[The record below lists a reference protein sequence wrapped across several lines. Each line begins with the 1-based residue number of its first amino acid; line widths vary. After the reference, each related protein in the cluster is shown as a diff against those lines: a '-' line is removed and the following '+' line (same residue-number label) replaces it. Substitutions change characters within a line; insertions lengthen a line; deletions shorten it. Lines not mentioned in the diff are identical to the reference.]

1 MNEKVRNN
9 KFFKSAK
16 DFKDEINRFFNE
28 ILPKIAASLRSR
40 INDNFQR
47 LNQAL

>member
-16 DFKDEINRFFNE
+16 DFKDEINRFFNQVLPE
-28 ILPKIAASLRSR
+28 IGESLTSR
-40 INDNFQR
+40 INDDFQKINHS
-47 LNQAL
+47 L